1 MGITVRL
8 FANFREA
15 AGTGQ
20 LEIPGAKTVGELLD
34 ILVEKFGENF
44 SKLLYEEPG
53 TKKLR
58 TATNIFVNGQ
68 AIAVMNGLDTKL
80 KDGDSV
86 AIFPPVAGGSF
97 FL

>member
-1 MGITVRL
+1 MAITVRL

-15 AGTGQ
+15 AGTGE
-20 LEIPGAKTVGELLD
+20 LEIPHAATVEELLD

-44 SKLLYEEPG
+44 SKLLYEPG
-53 TKKLR
+53 AKKLR

-68 AIAVMNGLDTKL
+68 AIAVMDGLSTKL

-86 AIFPPVAGGSF
+86 AIFPPVAGG
-97 FL
+97 L